1 MSDPRE
7 NAVDK
12 AKRLG
17 LLLVEPKPDEL
28 FVDIDSRRAMDEFL
42 NRLSRFISV
51 YKGTTVQYT
60 TSVGG
65 NWHAY
70 VTVPGWSFTMDQRIA
85 MQAVHTLFP
94 YQREPEFGYVLKHLH
109 ERFRTAP
116 QKAKEQT
123 LRLLT
128 LFRDGSAVPTLI
140 EVFERK
146 DKKLYDAVEGALT
159 EITKQRF
166 GTHHKRW
173 LAWWQAHKD
182 QPRVQWLLAGLD
194 TEDADLRESAL
205 AELRLL
211 AGTDFGFDC
220 HAPRRKRE
228 AARRRAEQWAN
239 SGVAQP
245 SAPRV

>member
-70 VTVPGWSFTMDQRIA
+70 VTVPGWSFTMDQRVA
-85 MQAVHTLFP
+85 MQAAL
-94 YQREPEFGYVLKHLH
+94 
-109 ERFRTAP
+109 
-116 QKAKEQT
+116 
-123 LRLLT
+123 
-128 LFRDGSAVPTLI
+128 GSDP
-140 EVFERK
+140 
-146 DKKLYDAVEGALT
+146 
-159 EITKQRF
+159 
-166 GTHHKRW
+166 
-173 LAWWQAHKD
+173 
-182 QPRVQWLLAGLD
+182 
-194 TEDADLRESAL
+194 LREMIAMKHHHEGYAYPSVFF
-205 AELRLL
+205 EKD
-211 AGTDFGFDC
+211 GV
-220 HAPRRKRE
+220 RRE
-228 AARRRAEQWAN
+228 C
-239 SGVAQP
+239 P
-245 SAPRV
+245 